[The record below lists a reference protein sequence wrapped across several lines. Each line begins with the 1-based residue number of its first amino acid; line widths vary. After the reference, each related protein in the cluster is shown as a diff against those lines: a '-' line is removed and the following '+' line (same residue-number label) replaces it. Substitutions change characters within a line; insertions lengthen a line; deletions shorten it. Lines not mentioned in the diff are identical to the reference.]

1 MRSKLPKQCW
11 RGSLANRIGAAATF
25 GLAVWCSS
33 PWVQAAGPTLG
44 PYGPHALYGASPQT
58 LYFSDSAT
66 TVDTEDD
73 FVTVDAAL
81 TSSTSISGS
90 MAGLV
95 RFRVARS
102 GVADNQVVSI
112 LAQTTNGWKYVPIAA
127 AQGARCTSSTC
138 QGESVTGYTGS
149 ADTYYFSA
157 PFPGDDTEMEIGFFP
172 ADLCEAVR
180 LQGDTSLIA
189 NGCTNGSVKT
199 LTRRTSQTVNDS
211 VTAVFNLR
219 VYVTAAP
226 DTTSAGPTDSTQDS
240 NFTPLNV
247 SLQTGVP
254 LEATSSCPSLS
265 ALYFPGDTKIFFDTT
280 RFNGSGLVNGAPLNS
295 VVVVGANGTSPSLAS
310 IESNSVHGRLAFGGV
325 RDLTGFTNT
334 TNGSDNSYTLGFLI
348 RDHSGAL
355 LPLSTCSLSGV
366 QTSSIQTFLNQ
377 SRCFIA
383 TAAYGSG
390 EVPTVRWLRQ
400 FRESALR
407 PYRAGR
413 AFIGWY
419 ESWSP
424 RAAEWLLQ
432 HPEYRP
438 AVLAALTPAV
448 AFAGIYLHW
457 KALLVVAW
465 VGLLAAGL
473 IRWRRAALLL
483 VLLGIAAPLAHADQP
498 YIDRIKRS
506 MSEEEALSD
515 ASPSEGAGYTEKLK
529 GELKSKGT
537 VSDPGKNYTGRIQS
551 LIQDEQAE
559 SGEKPD
565 SSEAYT
571 STLKRKL
578 APAQPE
584 ESAIARVKQGESELR
599 IRKEGEIHFL
609 GGFQLGASATRS
621 VRDLG
626 GVTNAPLE
634 TVYGTSWVPDVR
646 FHMEWQPFHSE
657 WFGNLGFQGTAGF
670 TLQTGKA
677 SFQFPLN
684 DPVSGE
690 PFGSTSRTELR
701 FITVPVTVGATYR
714 FNLLQWIRP
723 YVQASGLMVGY
734 SESRSDGLADQSGY
748 STGVSWGG
756 GANFLLNPIFPSAA
770 RELYLSSGVHHLYL
784 SIDWNQQWAK
794 EGGLEFRSNTVSAG
808 LSYEF

>member
-11 RGSLANRIGAAATF
+11 RGSLANRVGAATLCLTA
-25 GLAVWCSS
+25 LVAS
-33 PWVQAAGPTLG
+33 PWVHAAGPTLSA
-44 PYGPHALYGASPQT
+44 YGPHALFGSNPQT
-58 LYFSDSAT
+58 IYFSDSAT

-73 FVTVDAAL
+73 FVTVSTTL
-81 TSSTSISGS
+81 TTPTAVSGS
-90 MAGLV
+90 MDGLV
-95 RFRVARS
+95 RFRVTRG

-112 LAQTTNGWKYVPIAA
+112 LAQTSNGWKYVPIAA

-149 ADTYYFSA
+149 SDTYYFSA
-157 PFPGDDTEMEIGFFP
+157 LFPGDDTEMEIGFYP
-172 ADLCEAVR
+172 ADLCAAVR
-180 LQGDTSLIA
+180 LQGDNSLVG
-189 NGCTNGSVKT
+189 NGCATDSVKA
-199 LTRRTSQTVNDS
+199 LTRRTSETSNDA
-211 VTAVFNLR
+211 VTSVFNLR
-219 VYVTAAP
+219 VYVTVAP
-226 DTTSAGPTDSTQDS
+226 DSVSAGPTDAAQDA
-240 NFTPLNV
+240 NFTLLNV
-247 SLQTGVP
+247 GLQKGAPFEV
-254 LEATSSCPSLS
+254 TSSCPSLS

-280 RFNGSGLVNGAPLNS
+280 RFNGSSLVNGAPLNS
-295 VVVVGANGTSPSLAS
+295 VVVVGANGVSPTLAS
-310 IESNSVHGRLAFGGV
+310 IESNSVYGRLAFGGV
-325 RDLTGFTNT
+325 RDLTGFANT
-334 TNGSDNSYTLGFLI
+334 TNGSDNAYTLGFLI

-355 LPLSTCSLSGV
+355 LQLSTCSLSGV
-366 QTSSIQTFLNQ
+366 RTSAIQTFLNQ

-400 FRESALR
+400 FRERALR

-424 RAAEWLLQ
+424 EAAQWLIQ
-432 HPEYRP
+432 HPEFRP

-448 AFAGIYLHW
+448 AFAGGYLHW
-457 KALLVVAW
+457 KALLVFA
-465 VGLLAAGL
+465 LAALLSAAL
-473 IRWRRAALLL
+473 IRRRRAALLF
-483 VLLGIAAPLAHADQP
+483 VFLGIAAPLAHADQP

-506 MSEEEALSD
+506 MNEEEALGEP
-515 ASPSEGAGYTEKLK
+515 SPSEGAGYTEKLK
-529 GELKSKGT
+529 GELKAKGKT
-537 VSDPGKNYTGRIQS
+537 GEPGKNYTGRIQS
-551 LIQDEQAE
+551 LIQEEQAE
-559 SGEKPD
+559 SGEKAEPSEGY
-565 SSEAYT
+565 SSN
-571 STLKRKL
+571 LKQKL
-578 APAQPE
+578 APKKPE
-584 ESAIARVKQGESELR
+584 DSAIARVRRGESELK
-599 IRKEGEIHFL
+599 IRKEGDIHFL
-609 GGFQLGASATRS
+609 GGFQLGTSATRS
-621 VRDLG
+621 VRDIG
-626 GVTNAPLE
+626 GVTNVTLE

-714 FNLLQWIRP
+714 FNLLHWIRP
-723 YVQASGLMVGY
+723 YAQAAGLMVGY

-756 GANFLLNPIFPSAA
+756 GANLLLNPLFPSTA
-770 RELYLSSGVHHLYL
+770 RDLYLSNGVHHLYL
-784 SIDWNQQWAK
+784 TVDWNQQFTK
-794 EGGLEFRSNTVSAG
+794 TGDLEFRSNTVSAG